1 MNIDDIGNNIA
12 GALFDQERLY
22 RLALWRIWDPSGTM
36 LLYVGLNSS
45 TAAEYRNDPT
55 VVRMVGF
62 GKSWGFG
69 GVFFGNLRS
78 LVTPYPDV
86 LLKSPYPDPPGGLND
101 SALKKMR
108 ERSAKAVVGWGNWG
122 ARLGTRPREV
132 LAILGEPVYCLA
144 VTQTGEPGHPLYLR
158 STTGLIPYVRKES

>member
-1 MNIDDIGNNIA
+1 MNIDDIGNSIA
-12 GALFDQERLY
+12 GALFDEERLH
-22 RLALWRIWDPSGTM
+22 RLALWRIWDPGGNM
-36 LLYVGLNSS
+36 LIYVGLNSS
-45 TAAEYRNDPT
+45 TAAEYKDDPT

-62 GKSWGFG
+62 GKAWGFG

-86 LLKSPYPDPPGGLND
+86 LLRSPHPDPPGGMND
-101 SALKKMR
+101 LALKKMR
-108 ERSAKAVVGWGNWG
+108 DKSAKAVVGWGNWG

-158 STTGLIPYVRKES
+158 SETELRLYVRKEG